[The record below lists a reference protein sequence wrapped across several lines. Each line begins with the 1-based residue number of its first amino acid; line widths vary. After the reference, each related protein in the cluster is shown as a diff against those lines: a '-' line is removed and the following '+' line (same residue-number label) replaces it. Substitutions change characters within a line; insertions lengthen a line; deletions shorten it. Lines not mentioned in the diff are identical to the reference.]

1 MMEVASDQKATRFP
15 PPWRILERGGCF
27 MVQDATGYGMG
38 WFYYRDDRDDP
49 TTAPSAAARF
59 RKEALERAVKYAGP
73 MLDKAAESP
82 RRGAGLLKNRV
93 PAPSK

>member
-1 MMEVASDQKATRFP
+1 MEAASVQQATRFP
-15 PPWRILERGGCF
+15 RPWRIFERPGCF
-27 MVQDATGYGMG
+27 IVRDATGHGMA

-82 RRGAGLLKNRV
+82 RRGVGLLKNRV